1 MLGKLLKHE
10 WKEISVIP
18 CVLSVVLLVLSVIS
32 GFSFL
37 GIREG
42 AADVSRFMTI
52 MLWLLFY
59 FALIAV
65 SLGITIYLAV
75 HFYKTMYTDEG
86 YLTHTLPVSGR
97 ELLWSKLI
105 PMAAWS
111 LLTMLVVVLAVL
123 IFGGMGMLFAGRE
136 GIVDM
141 TVIWEEIHK
150 LIRQMQLMG
159 GSSLTAFIISMVYIM
174 IVGIFNGPMMLA
186 ASIAIGQLAL
196 ITVENPNGLE
206 KTNGYYYDIG
216 PNAGTIEH
224 IKANG
229 GAAGKIRGNYLEM
242 ANVDLANEFS
252 QMITTQRGYQANSKI
267 ITVTDQMLEELVNMK
282 R

>member
-105 PMAAWS
+105 PMAA
-111 LLTMLVVVLAVL
+111 
-123 IFGGMGMLFAGRE
+123 
-136 GIVDM
+136 
-141 TVIWEEIHK
+141 
-150 LIRQMQLMG
+150 
-159 GSSLTAFIISMVYIM
+159 
-174 IVGIFNGPMMLA
+174 
-186 ASIAIGQLAL
+186 
-196 ITVENPNGLE
+196 
-206 KTNGYYYDIG
+206 
-216 PNAGTIEH
+216 
-224 IKANG
+224 
-229 GAAGKIRGNYLEM
+229 
-242 ANVDLANEFS
+242 
-252 QMITTQRGYQANSKI
+252 
-267 ITVTDQMLEELVNMK
+267 
-282 R
+282 

>member
-97 ELLWSKLI
+97 ELALVEADSHGCMEPSDDAGCGSGGTDLWRHGN
-105 PMAAWS
+105 
-111 LLTMLVVVLAVL
+111 AVCRQ
-123 IFGGMGMLFAGRE
+123 GRHCRYDSDMGR
-136 GIVDM
+136 D
-141 TVIWEEIHK
+141 
-150 LIRQMQLMG
+150 
-159 GSSLTAFIISMVYIM
+159 
-174 IVGIFNGPMMLA
+174 P
-186 ASIAIGQLAL
+186 
-196 ITVENPNGLE
+196 
-206 KTNGYYYDIG
+206 
-216 PNAGTIEH
+216 
-224 IKANG
+224 
-229 GAAGKIRGNYLEM
+229 
-242 ANVDLANEFS
+242 
-252 QMITTQRGYQANSKI
+252 
-267 ITVTDQMLEELVNMK
+267 
-282 R
+282 

>member
-18 CVLSVVLLVLSVIS
+18 SVLSVVLLVLSVIS

-42 AADVSRFMTI
+42 AADVSRIMTI

-141 TVIWEEIHK
+141 TAIWEEIHE

-159 GSSLTAFIISMVYIM
+159 GS
-174 IVGIFNGPMMLA
+174 
-186 ASIAIGQLAL
+186 
-196 ITVENPNGLE
+196 
-206 KTNGYYYDIG
+206 
-216 PNAGTIEH
+216 
-224 IKANG
+224 
-229 GAAGKIRGNYLEM
+229 
-242 ANVDLANEFS
+242 
-252 QMITTQRGYQANSKI
+252 
-267 ITVTDQMLEELVNMK
+267 
-282 R
+282 

>member
-97 ELLWSKLI
+97 ELLVEADSHGCME
-105 PMAAWS
+105 PS
-111 LLTMLVVVLAVL
+111 DD
-123 IFGGMGMLFAGRE
+123 AGC
-136 GIVDM
+136 
-141 TVIWEEIHK
+141 
-150 LIRQMQLMG
+150 
-159 GSSLTAFIISMVYIM
+159 GS
-174 IVGIFNGPMMLA
+174 
-186 ASIAIGQLAL
+186 
-196 ITVENPNGLE
+196 
-206 KTNGYYYDIG
+206 
-216 PNAGTIEH
+216 
-224 IKANG
+224 G
-229 GAAGKIRGNYLEM
+229 GADFWRHGN
-242 ANVDLANEFS
+242 AVC
-252 QMITTQRGYQANSKI
+252 RKGRHCGYDS
-267 ITVTDQMLEELVNMK
+267 DMG
-282 R
+282 RDP

>member
-42 AADVSRFMTI
+42 AADVSRFMTF

-65 SLGITIYLAV
+65 SLGITIYMAV

-111 LLTMLVVVLAVL
+111 LLTMLVVALAVL

-136 GIVDM
+136 GIVA
-141 TVIWEEIHK
+141 VIWEEIHE

-186 ASIAIGQLAL
+186 ASIAIGQLVGKHRILGSIGAYFGIMTVFQIVSQVVFFSIMIGFEGDNPL
-196 ITVENPNGLE
+196 PLLTGTYFGIGTVSLGITVLLYFVTEYLVTKKLNLE
-206 KTNGYYYDIG
+206 
-216 PNAGTIEH
+216 
-224 IKANG
+224 
-229 GAAGKIRGNYLEM
+229 
-242 ANVDLANEFS
+242 
-252 QMITTQRGYQANSKI
+252 
-267 ITVTDQMLEELVNMK
+267 
-282 R
+282 